1 MSGPNDAYVFQQ
13 LAAVLKHDRRT
24 ASPRQTVRHD
34 LWIAAMPGRTIP
46 SLDVFERVITCD
58 ISTTGVAF
66 LAPNFVRSEII
77 AIRFRPPLGRVVVAA
92 KVIYQSRVADSGPEC
107 IKVGCEF
114 LRRL

>member
-1 MSGPNDAYVFQQ
+1 MSGAGDASLFQH
-13 LAAVLKHDRRT
+13 LAAAVREERRT
-24 ASPRQTVRHD
+24 AAAREVVRRE
-34 LWIAAMPGRTIP
+34 LWVAPMPGRTIP
-46 SLDVFERVITCD
+46 SLDVFERVITSD

-66 LAPNFVRSEII
+66 LAPNFMRSEII
-77 AIRFRPPLGRVVVAA
+77 AIRFRPPLSRVVVAA